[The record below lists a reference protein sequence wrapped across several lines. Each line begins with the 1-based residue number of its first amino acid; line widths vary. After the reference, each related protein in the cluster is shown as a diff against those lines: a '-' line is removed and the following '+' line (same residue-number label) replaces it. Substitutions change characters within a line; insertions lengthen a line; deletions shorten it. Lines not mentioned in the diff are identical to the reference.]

1 MFFVGTFELSIDTK
15 NRLSIPYVIRSKL
28 SPDQDGRSFYVLP
41 GRREGTLDIYP
52 DHAYERGKASSP
64 SADALSDDG
73 FEWRQFFASQTSL
86 VDPDAQGRILIPERL
101 LARADI
107 DTKEKVVLIGVQD
120 HMELWDQK
128 KFEAFRNRLWPDYPR
143 YLSEAARER
152 SELSSASPETP
163 DA

>member
-52 DHAYERGKASSP
+52 DHAYERGKASAP
-64 SADALSDDG
+64 SADALSDDT
-73 FEWRQFFASQTSL
+73 FEWRQFESSQTSL

-101 LARADI
+101 LKWAKI
-107 DTKEKVVLIGVQD
+107 EKEAVLIGVQD
-120 HMELWDQK
+120 HMELWDRQ
-128 KFEAFRNRLWPDYPR
+128 KFEDFQAQKWPDYPR
-143 YLSEAARER
+143 HRSEAARER
-152 SELSSASPETP
+152 SEFANAPPETP
-163 DA
+163 DT